1 MKELKSTVNNVIDLY
16 NAYLTGG
23 ETGFF
28 AFVKTEND
36 FYTWLSDHWG
46 LVTYTSSD
54 DTLDIGQFFVTGTLD
69 GLAGTFHLIN
79 YLDYLKR
86 EIRVLHHIET
96 GLVYYRGDVLSLIWS
111 QVSPQTF
118 TPPAEEVPF
127 IEIPLF
133 LHQKDPV
140 TVLTDMYTKYPL
152 GGSLGDYAFVKT
164 SNTFCYW
171 NVDTSSWNLFPF
183 DYTLTPE
190 LISAQLDQFTES
202 TPTLEDEVILGGGK
216 KATVEEVLALV
227 SASNPEIYIGST
239 QPDNTF
245 KLWID
250 TENNFIYALENN
262 IWTVIGSSS
271 KGISSISKT
280 NTTGL
285 IDTYTITYTDTTT
298 STFTVTNG
306 AKGDTGSQGEK
317 GDKGD
322 TGSQGVKGDTGSQGV
337 QGNKGDAGEQG
348 IKGDKGDVGE
358 QGTTGSNGSQGIQG
372 VKGDTGLQGVKG
384 DAGEQGAQGI
394 QGIQGIKG
402 DDGETGAKGDTGE
415 RGADGVTGANGT
427 SVPVNV
433 SFFKSG
439 ANGIIPMTSFSWIS
453 NLIVSQVILQD
464 YATDISATIN
474 GVTYNKTTLIGIHL
488 DLGVKM
494 TNIDMTLI
502 TGQNTGSATI
512 IF

>member
-86 EIRVLHHIET
+86 EVRVLHHIET

-118 TPPAEEVPF
+118 TPPVEEAPF
-127 IEIPLF
+127 IDIPLF

-140 TVLTDMYTKYPL
+140 NVLTDMYTKYPL
-152 GGSLGDYAFVKT
+152 GGSLGDYAFVRTAK
-164 SNTFCYW
+164 TFCYW
-171 NVDTSSWNLFPF
+171 DVDLNKWSLLLGNVLLNIIAGQNISI
-183 DYTLTPE
+183 DYTDPLNPI
-190 LISAQLDQFTES
+190 IS
-202 TPTLEDEVILGGGK
+202 
-216 KATVEEVLALV
+216 
-227 SASNPEIYIGST
+227 SASSPEIYIGPT

-250 TENNFIYALENN
+250 TQNNFIYALEDDT
-262 IWTVIGSSS
+262 WTVIGSSS
-271 KGISSISKT
+271 KGISSIIKT

-285 IDTYTITYTDTTT
+285 VDTYTITYTDTTT

-358 QGTTGSNGSQGIQG
+358 QGTTGSNGFQCIQG
-372 VKGDTGLQGVKG
+372 VKGHTGLQGVKG